1 MSPGTDPVLFFFS
14 LPNAEFRKVSCLLT
28 MNLHSLGWDPFFE
41 NHFQPH
47 SANGL
52 IPARVAVE
60 HGSAYRLL
68 AEDGPS
74 TARCSGRFLHQLIDR
89 SDRPTVGDWVAIARK
104 PGASQDDI
112 QAVLPRRTQFSRAAI
127 GKEVARQVIAANI
140 DTVFLVTGLD
150 QNYRLR
156 RIERYLA
163 VAAESGADPVIILN
177 KTDVC
182 PDSDAR
188 LAEVEAI
195 ARGVPV
201 IAVSAITGEAFAEI
215 SLFIRPG
222 KTIALLGS
230 SGVGKS
236 TLVNRLLGEELQDT
250 GEARE
255 NDGRGRHTTT
265 TRNLIVLPTG
275 GILID
280 TPGLR
285 EIGIWDVG
293 PGLESTFDDIA
304 DLERRCRF
312 TDCSHDNEP
321 GCAIR
326 EALDNGTLD
335 PDRYVSWLKLLK
347 EQAFTARQQDEAL
360 KRRHA
365 AQWKRIATANRQKTR
380 FEQKQQDQQ

>member
-1 MSPGTDPVLFFFS
+1 
-14 LPNAEFRKVSCLLT
+14 
-28 MNLHSLGWDPFFE
+28 MNLYSLGWDPFFE

-60 HGSAYRLL
+60 HGSVYRLL

-74 TARCSGRFLHQLIDR
+74 TARCSGRFLHQLLDR
-89 SDRPTVGDWVAIARK
+89 SDRPTVGDWVAVARK

-182 PDSDAR
+182 PEAEAR

-201 IAVSAITGEAFAEI
+201 IAVSAITGEAFEEI

-265 TRNLIVLPTG
+265 TRNLIVLPSG

-326 EALDNGTLD
+326 EALDDGSLD
-335 PDRYVSWLKLLK
+335 SERYVSWLKLLK